1 MTRTCAAVM
10 LVACLCVAGAPSGTL
25 AQAPAEAGAA
35 PRFAIQSFEVIGNT
49 LLPAEALEDV
59 FTPYVGQDRDFGDI
73 QRALAALEQAYR
85 DQGYGVV
92 QVLLPEQDISRGIVR
107 LRVVEPRVGKVV
119 IEGNAHF
126 DDENVRRSL
135 PTVKEGETPS
145 SKEIARNLQLAG
157 EHPVKQTNVLLRAGA
172 AEGEVDV
179 TIKVSDDKPWR
190 GFITLDNTGTNETG
204 VMRLGIGAQHSN
216 LFNRDHVVTAQYVSS
231 PSDPDQVSI
240 YGVGYRVPFYGLAS
254 TLDLVAGYSDVD
266 SGVVQG
272 LFNVS
277 GSGSIALVRWNT
289 ILPKWGD
296 LEHKISFGL
305 DYRAF
310 QNDVQFQSTGSS
322 IVPDITVRPASLNYG
337 GLWRGAATEL
347 SFYGNYSRNIPGGD
361 NGREE
366 DWRAQPGSRQA
377 VVDNYQ
383 ILRYGFNFVSQLP
396 GEWQVRLGASGQHTA
411 DALVSAEQFGIG
423 GPDTVRGYLLREL
436 AKDRGNAAQ
445 LEFYTPELARPL
457 GLAKDFRTR
466 VLAFYDYGS
475 VENNDTQPSDRES
488 LASAGLGLR
497 LGYGKAFSLR
507 LDVAQILK
515 ETTEREKDSYRTSA
529 ALALI
534 F

>member
-1 MTRTCAAVM
+1 M
-10 LVACLCVAGAPSGTL
+10 LVACLCTAGAPSGTL

-49 LLPAEALEDV
+49 LLPAPALEDV
-59 FTPYVGQDRDFGDI
+59 LSPYVGPDRDFGDI

-92 QVLLPEQDISRGIVR
+92 QVLLPEQEITSGIVR

-119 IEGNAHF
+119 IEGNTHF
-126 DDENVRRSL
+126 EDENVRRSL

-145 SKEIARNLQLAG
+145 SKAIARNLQLAG

-172 AEGEVDV
+172 AEGEIDV

-204 VMRLGIGAQHSN
+204 VTRLGIGAQHSN
-216 LFNRDHVVTAQYVSS
+216 LFNRDHVVTAQYVTS

-240 YGVGYRVPFYGLAS
+240 YGVGYRIPFYGLDS
-254 TLDLVAGYSDVD
+254 SLDLVAGYSDVD

-296 LEHKISFGL
+296 YEHKISFGL

-310 QNDVQFQSTGSS
+310 QNDVLFQSTES
-322 IVPDITVRPASLNYG
+322 IVPDITVRPASLAYG
-337 GLWRGAATEL
+337 GVWRGAATEL
-347 SFYGNYSRNIPGGD
+347 SFYGSYSRNIPGGD

-366 DWRAQPGSRQA
+366 DWRAQPGSRQT
-377 VVDNYQ
+377 VVDDYQ
-383 ILRYGFNFVSQLP
+383 ILRYGFNFVSRFP
-396 GEWQVRLGASGQHTA
+396 GDWQARLGASGQYSA

-445 LEFYTPELARPL
+445 LEFYTPDLARPL
-457 GLAKDFRTR
+457 GSAGDFRTR

-475 VENNDTQPSDRES
+475 VENNETQPSDRES
-488 LASAGLGLR
+488 LASTGLGLR
-497 LGYGKAFSLR
+497 LGYGKAVSLR
-507 LDVAQILK
+507 LDVARILK
-515 ETTEREKDSYRTSA
+515 ETIEREKDSYRVSG